1 MQIKDFNPCVR
12 FCSPIKITEDYP
24 KALKAY
30 DFRLFHVLE
39 GGFTAVFDSKKIT
52 VSKGETLVF
61 PPNTAYRILVDQ
73 YGYSNHIIVNFDFV
87 SEHYGKAVHAPS
99 DLDSFQENEIFS
111 ECSLPP
117 FDKILYLRDTWSC
130 TTVLKEMCFEKKSN
144 HAYSQEMLSATLK
157 KLLVELIRKEKS
169 DQKPT
174 NTGGAMLCMRIQDYI
189 GDHLTSGVNNIA
201 VAQKFGYHPYAIN
214 AIFKKNEGIS
224 IHAYITSK
232 RMELAKELLL
242 STDLSVSEISEKCG
256 FSSASYFSECFM
268 KNEHITPL
276 NYRKNAR

>member
-1 MQIKDFNPCVR
+1 
-12 FCSPIKITEDYP
+12 
-24 KALKAY
+24 
-30 DFRLFHVLE
+30 
-39 GGFTAVFDSKKIT
+39 
-52 VSKGETLVF
+52 
-61 PPNTAYRILVDQ
+61 
-73 YGYSNHIIVNFDFV
+73 
-87 SEHYGKAVHAPS
+87 
-99 DLDSFQENEIFS
+99 
-111 ECSLPP
+111 
-117 FDKILYLRDTWSC
+117 
-130 TTVLKEMCFEKKSN
+130 
-144 HAYSQEMLSATLK
+144 
-157 KLLVELIRKEKS
+157 
-169 DQKPT
+169 
-174 NTGGAMLCMRIQDYI
+174 MLCMRIQDYI

-214 AIFKKNEGIS
+214 AIFKKNEGFS